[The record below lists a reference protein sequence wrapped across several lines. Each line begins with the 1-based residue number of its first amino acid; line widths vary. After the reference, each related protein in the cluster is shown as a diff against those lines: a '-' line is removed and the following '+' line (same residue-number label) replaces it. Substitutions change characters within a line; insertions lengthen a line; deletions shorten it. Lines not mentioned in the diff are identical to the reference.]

1 MLIYRYGYGRNE
13 RLLPIMRDYGL
24 WKVMTLKQLNLV
36 KSRATKTNERNG
48 TGTVSYN
55 SKLNIIGK
63 VEGIRYKI

>member
-24 WKVMTLKQLNLV
+24 WKVMTLKQLNVV

-48 TGTVSYN
+48 TGTVS
-55 SKLNIIGK
+55 
-63 VEGIRYKI
+63 